1 MIFARPKS
9 VVHSF
14 AVYKFTAGDLNR
26 GLPIMWSNLS
36 DGTHVE
42 GCAREEDMGQR
53 VSVIQRYGLFGYLR
67 APHPCALEC
76 KAFEHSE
83 L

>member
-9 VVHSF
+9 IVNSF

-36 DGTHVE
+36 DGTHVADVTVE
-42 GCAREEDMGQR
+42 GCAREEEKGQR
-53 VSVIQRYGLFGYLR
+53 VSVDPTPMACLHI
-67 APHPCALEC
+67 
-76 KAFEHSE
+76 
-83 L
+83 